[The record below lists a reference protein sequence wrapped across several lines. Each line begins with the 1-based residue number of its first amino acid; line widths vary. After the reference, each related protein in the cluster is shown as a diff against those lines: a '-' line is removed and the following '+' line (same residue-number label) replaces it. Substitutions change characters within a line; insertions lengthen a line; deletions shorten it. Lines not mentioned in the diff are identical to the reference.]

1 MWTTRLNPI
10 PACTVA
16 LAVTMSALAQDGVP
30 LPGRV
35 LDRGLNVVTA
45 RPFVVDQYRVI
56 AWPSPGGVPTE
67 TALGDTLAIVIGP
80 NSARAANARWHDVIS
95 RSNERADST
104 NTEIRFANGQVF
116 PGNIIA
122 SGDQLQWRHKR
133 LGEFNINLEDIRSL
147 RLIEGVEIPK
157 ALTSDVIMLA
167 NGDQLEGLV
176 MDLTDPLPIE
186 REAEDGTLTTIE
198 VPLERVASIALVNP
212 PTSPSGVRIWLS
224 DGTIFDAEQ
233 IRVGDDGYAQFIR
246 PLVSETRELEMAVEY
261 LRGVLFDPRRVVPL
275 ASLEAKVDAGSAE
288 GLRAWSP
295 EPIPGRG
302 TWPLDAPEL
311 RIDGPS
317 RTSWQLPMPGCTF
330 ATTAELPVNAPLGVF
345 DLVVRDGDRE
355 IQRTRMDRDNPLV
368 RIVHRLES
376 RELQVELE
384 MSTSGPVHND
394 LVLHE
399 AILLLPETT
408 D

>member
-1 MWTTRLNPI
+1 MWTTILNPI

-16 LAVTMSALAQDGVP
+16 LAVTMSASAQDGVP

-35 LDRGLNVVTA
+35 LDRSLDVVPA
-45 RPFVVDQYRVI
+45 RPFVVDDYRVI
-56 AWPSPGGVPTE
+56 AWSSPGGVPNRISLDD
-67 TALGDTLAIVIGP
+67 ALAIMIGP
-80 NSARAANARWHDVIS
+80 VSARAANARWHDVIR
-95 RSNERADST
+95 RSAERTDST
-104 NTEIRFANGQVF
+104 NTEIHFTNGQVF

-133 LGEFNINLEDIRSL
+133 LGEFNIDLDDVRSL

-167 NGDQLEGLV
+167 NGDRLEGLV
-176 MDLTDPLPIE
+176 MDLADPLPIE
-186 REAEDGTLTTIE
+186 REDDDGTLSTIE
-198 VPLERVASIALVNP
+198 VPLERVAAVSLVNP

-224 DGTIFDAEQ
+224 DGTVFDTEQ
-233 IRVGDDGYAQFIR
+233 VRVGDDGYAQFIR
-246 PLVSETRELEMAVEY
+246 PLVSETRELELAVEY

-275 ASLEAKVDAGSAE
+275 ASLRAKVDAGSAE

-295 EPIPGRG
+295 DPVAGQG

-317 RTSWQLPMPGCTF
+317 RTSWQLPVSGCTF
-330 ATTAELPVNAPLGVF
+330 AATAELPINAPLGVF

-376 RELQVELE
+376 RELQLELE